1 MPTAAVVGVDGCKA
15 GWFFFRQDREGLSYG
30 IAKDF
35 ASLAAALPDRSRV
48 FIDIPIG
55 LIGPGEAGRDC
66 DSLARRLLGPRRS
79 SIFSPPCR
87 AVLSASNYAE
97 ACAISQQAIGKK
109 LSKQSFFIM
118 PKIKEVDEYL
128 RQGSDRIT
136 VREIHPELAFWALN
150 QRRPME
156 HSKKLAAGFEARLK
170 LLQQHLGSA
179 RSLIDEV
186 MLSYPR
192 KQLLRDDIVDALVAL
207 VVASAAND
215 AVQTVPAVVPYDS
228 MGLAMEI
235 VFTEHPTGNHVS

>member
-1 MPTAAVVGVDGCKA
+1 MPIGAVVGVDGCKA

-35 ASLAAALPDRSRV
+35 ASLVAALPDHSRV

-55 LIGPGEAGRDC
+55 LISHGEAGRDC
-66 DSLARRLLGPRRS
+66 DSAARKLLGPRRS

-87 AVLSASNYAE
+87 PVLAARDYDE
-97 ACAISQQAIGKK
+97 ARVISQRTIGKK

-128 RQGSDRIT
+128 LQGSDRIT
-136 VREIHPELAFWALN
+136 VREMHPELAFWALN

-156 HSKKLAAGFEARLK
+156 HSKKQAAGFEARLK
-170 LLQQHLGSA
+170 LLQRYFGSA

-192 KQLLRDDIVDALVAL
+192 KQVLRDDIVDALVAL
-207 VVASAAND
+207 VVAGAADD
-215 AVQTVPAVVPYDS
+215 ALQTVPGDVPYDS
-228 MGLAMEI
+228 KGLAMEI
-235 VFTEHPTGNHVS
+235 VFTEHPNKVVL